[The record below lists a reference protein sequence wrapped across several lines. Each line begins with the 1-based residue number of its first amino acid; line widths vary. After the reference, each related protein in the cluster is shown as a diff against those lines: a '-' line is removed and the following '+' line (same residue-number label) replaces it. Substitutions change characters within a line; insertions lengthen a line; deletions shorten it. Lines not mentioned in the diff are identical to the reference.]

1 MTEYI
6 EKEIQKLHENRK
18 QEKDKMNN
26 PIMEKEVRQAI
37 KSLMRNK
44 RAGPDKIKNKFI
56 KYGGGR
62 ISKIIIPNI

>member
-6 EKEIQKLHENRK
+6 EKEIEKLYENRK

-37 KSLMRNK
+37 KSLMRNT
-44 RAGPDKIKNKFI
+44 RTGTDKIKNEFI
-56 KYGGGR
+56 KYGGGG

>member
-1 MTEYI
+1 
-6 EKEIQKLHENRK
+6 
-18 QEKDKMNN
+18 MNN